1 MLAITKKQLRAA
13 LGDPA
18 NDAEISRFFGI
29 SQAAVS
35 QWGEDEPI
43 PERRALAAVF
53 KRPDLFGRFAA
64 PSANDDAAPAEG
76 ESAVEGAS

>member
-1 MLAITKKQLRAA
+1 MLAITKRQLRTA

-35 QWGEDEPI
+35 QWGEDDPI

-53 KRPDLFGRFAA
+53 KRPDIFGHLVAQ
-64 PSANDDAAPAEG
+64 PANDDTAPAEG
-76 ESAVEGAS
+76 EGAVEGAN

>member
-1 MLAITKKQLRAA
+1 MLAITKKQIRTA

-18 NDAEISRFFGI
+18 SDAEISRFFGI

-35 QWGEDEPI
+35 QWAEDDPI

-64 PSANDDAAPAEG
+64 PPANDDTAPAEG
-76 ESAVEGAS
+76 EGASNG

>member
-13 LGDPA
+13 LGGPA

-35 QWGEDEPI
+35 QWGEDDPI

-53 KRPDLFGRFAA
+53 KRPDLFGRFASL
-64 PSANDDAAPAEG
+64 PANDDTAPAEG
-76 ESAVEGAS
+76 EGASNG